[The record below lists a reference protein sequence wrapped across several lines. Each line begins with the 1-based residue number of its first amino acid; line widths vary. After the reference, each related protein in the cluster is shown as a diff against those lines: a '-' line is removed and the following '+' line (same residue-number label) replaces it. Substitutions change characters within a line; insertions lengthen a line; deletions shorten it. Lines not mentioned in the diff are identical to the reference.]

1 MRLKN
6 AIIKGAQDAF
16 IAETNPGK
24 KPAGN
29 VMMNLLRGKMGKILN
44 SDKNKWSFL
53 KTIQN
58 LTGILQ
64 SENIPQLLA
73 ATRLAI
79 KHLMGAEKVNFLF
92 MDKESVAGFK
102 QDGGVMLEKKVG
114 HFKFNIAIPDFIDSK
129 MHQQWDLVPRFRL
142 IRDVDFEKCY
152 DEDFWVWPIRTHQKD
167 TKYDIQNKGKIF
179 MLLQIEKDISDGHP
193 FNNKNDS
200 RFLGEISKIFFSTYS
215 AITVSRKVDSAKV
228 RAFEILNTCKLSC

>member
-1 MRLKN
+1 
-6 AIIKGAQDAF
+6 
-16 IAETNPGK
+16 
-24 KPAGN
+24 
-29 VMMNLLRGKMGKILN
+29 MMNLLRGKMGKILN

-102 QDGGVMLEKKVG
+102 
-114 HFKFNIAIPDFIDSK
+114 
-129 MHQQWDLVPRFRL
+129 
-142 IRDVDFEKCY
+142 
-152 DEDFWVWPIRTHQKD
+152 
-167 TKYDIQNKGKIF
+167 
-179 MLLQIEKDISDGHP
+179 
-193 FNNKNDS
+193 
-200 RFLGEISKIFFSTYS
+200 
-215 AITVSRKVDSAKV
+215 
-228 RAFEILNTCKLSC
+228 